1 MALIHVTYYS
11 QALSGQNEFY
21 VVLPNDV
28 PPMMAMMGPPN
39 PAFQRPMKTLVLLH
53 GYSGCSSDWLAGS
66 GIQEL
71 CTQYNL
77 AAIMPNGRN
86 SFYLDREITGEA
98 FATYVGEELLAYAR
112 KTFGLSDKAEDT
124 FICGFSMGGYG
135 ALRTGLKYSHN
146 YSRLA
151 AFSGALIY
159 REVSEMTPP
168 NGNPVANYAYY
179 AATFGDPKTVLERDV
194 NPEVLVKEKLARGE
208 ALPGIYMACGTED
221 MLIDVNRAFAAFLKE
236 QGVEAEV
243 HFTPGEHN
251 WTFWNEYLVKAIRW
265 MLGE

>member
-1 MALIHVTYYS
+1 
-11 QALSGQNEFY
+11 
-21 VVLPNDV
+21 
-28 PPMMAMMGPPN
+28 MMGGPN

-53 GYSGCSSDWLAGS
+53 GYSGTAIDWLAGS
-66 GIQEL
+66 SIQDL
-71 CTQYNL
+71 CSQYNL
-77 AAIMPNGRN
+77 AAIMPGCRN
-86 SFYLDREITGEA
+86 SFYLDREATGEA
-98 FATYVGEELLAYAR
+98 YGSFVGEELIAYAR
-112 KTFGLSDKAEDT
+112 KTFGLSDRAEDT

-135 ALRTGLKYSHN
+135 ALEIGLKYTHN
-146 YSRLA
+146 YSKLVDL
-151 AFSGALIY
+151 SGALIY

-168 NGNPVANYAYY
+168 KGNMVANYAYY
-179 AATFGDPKTVLERDV
+179 AATFGDPRTVLERDV

-251 WTFWNEYLVKAIRW
+251 WTFWNEYLEKAVRW